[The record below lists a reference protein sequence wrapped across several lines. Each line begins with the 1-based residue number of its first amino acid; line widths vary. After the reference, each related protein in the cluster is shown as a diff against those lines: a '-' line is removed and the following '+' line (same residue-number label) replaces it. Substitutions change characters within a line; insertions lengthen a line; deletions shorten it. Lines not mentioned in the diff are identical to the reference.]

1 MGTESRVACIIFKS
15 TTAVLNYITK
25 QQQLIGQR
33 KKKSPKYTTESTNL
47 SDKALH
53 CTCKSNVSI
62 LFTIYCLITAL
73 MFSPSKD
80 KAHFN

>member
-15 TTAVLNYITK
+15 TTSALNCII
-25 QQQLIGQR
+25 QQQHLTGQR
-33 KKKSPKYTTESTNL
+33 KKKSPKYTTYSTNL

-53 CTCKSNVSI
+53 CTYKSNVSMT
-62 LFTIYCLITAL
+62 FTTHCLVTAL